1 MLACGASTQTPT
13 SEHESMGGAASAG
26 AAGNASRPDVV
37 LAPEAE
43 SLPVCDEPNL
53 KVASASNSTENW
65 TGDQLLFPTSWHT
78 YRGYAM
84 RGPIDAITGVWATGA
99 VSAPFVDRE
108 IRPLSS
114 ALLAVDGQ
122 LRCAA
127 GKLRALRNGPYA
139 ALELTGLGPLT
150 CSGDTV
156 PGQLRYCHDCHQGG
170 RAITGE
176 LDGET
181 VTEVTGSHARVGN
194 TLFLQMGW
202 GVLIAHFA
210 PDGDGETL
218 RDGAYLS
225 FSNQVYCFDSA
236 SGDASDGST
245 ADITFSSFRHAG
257 PCRADDASAGAQ
269 ACVKQFE
276 PGRDW

>member
-1 MLACGASTQTPT
+1 
-13 SEHESMGGAASAG
+13 
-26 AAGNASRPDVV
+26 
-37 LAPEAE
+37 
-43 SLPVCDEPNL
+43 
-53 KVASASNSTENW
+53 
-65 TGDQLLFPTSWHT
+65 
-78 YRGYAM
+78 M

-99 VSAPFVDRE
+99 VSAPFLDRE

-127 GKLRALRNGPYA
+127 GKARAMRNGPYA

-150 CSGDTV
+150 CSGDGV
-156 PGQLRYCHDCHQGG
+156 PGQLRYCHDCHQGQS
-170 RAITGE
+170 AITGE

-181 VTEVTGSHARVGN
+181 VTEVTGSHVRVGN

-210 PDGDGETL
+210 PDGETL

-236 SGDASDGST
+236 SGNA
-245 ADITFSSFRHAG
+245 F
-257 PCRADDASAGAQ
+257 
-269 ACVKQFE
+269 
-276 PGRDW
+276 